1 MVRLE
6 TGGWWRMDL
15 WWFLGK
21 TCWSFLDPNLA
32 LLLYPVS
39 DSRVRSIKPC
49 CNPGQNQTL
58 QSSRKPQE
66 RANSY
71 QCLMF
76 FDIFCRGL
84 MQFLLRLWPTMVW
97 TINTHLP
104 LGFFGAD
111 GLDVRRGWTSR
122 IILWVLSHFVTGGGG
137 QWSNLPCPWIGMMFL
152 STCVHGFF
160 MLIYRYGDDLGVSLH
175 ICFSLWRIVKVS
187 KIAWWCQPSK
197 RLDLFD

>member
-15 WWFLGK
+15 WWFLGKK

-66 RANSY
+66 RADSY
-71 QCLMF
+71 LCLMF
-76 FDIFCRGL
+76 LIFFVRVWCSFC
-84 MQFLLRLWPTMVW
+84 MFLLRLWPTMVW

-104 LGFFGAD
+104 LGFFVLTGQMCGED
-111 GLDVRRGWTSR
+111 EPPELFFESWV
-122 IILWVLSHFVTGGGG
+122 ILWQVEGVNDQISRALS
-137 QWSNLPCPWIGMMFL
+137 PWIG
-152 STCVHGFF
+152 
-160 MLIYRYGDDLGVSLH
+160 
-175 ICFSLWRIVKVS
+175 
-187 KIAWWCQPSK
+187 
-197 RLDLFD
+197 